1 MANYSDF
8 LHLKLPL
15 GSKNWNLDTW
25 NGNMKILD
33 DGYLDLQEVI
43 ISHLGADELTVFS
56 QQLESDNVQDAIT
69 EIMTHYSSLRYFN
82 VTDDMRI
89 LIPAEGH
96 SYLVLTFGETVP
108 EVVLDK
114 FPSDSEREISWVN
127 GEPTFEANS
136 TYEISLLKLSGIWY
150 KRQPPPDYSQF
161 FDYYIEDNILYIT
174 KILAS
179 EWFDYFGNYDVVI
192 PSSINGYP
200 VMLDGEHWE

>member
-33 DGYLDLQEVI
+33 EGYLDLQEVI
-43 ISHLGADELTVFS
+43 ISHLGADELTVLS
-56 QQLESDNVQDAIT
+56 NQLESDNVQDAIT

-82 VTDDMRI
+82 VTDNMRI

-114 FPSDSEREISWVN
+114 FPSNSEREISWVN
-127 GEPTFEANS
+127 GEPTFEPNS

-150 KRQPPPDYSQF
+150 KRRLPDYSRVF
-161 FDYYIEDNILYIT
+161 EYYIENNVLYIT
-174 KILAS
+174 KIKAS
-179 EWFDYFGNYDVVI
+179 EWYEEFGNYDVII
-192 PSSINGYP
+192 PSTLFGYP
-200 VMLDGEHWE
+200 VMLDGYHE